1 MLVVDKDKCIGCES
15 CISGC
20 PFGALK
26 MNGSYPEADDNCV
39 FCGQCVKACPCDAI
53 AMETTAAP
61 AADLSDYRDVW
72 VVAELSPVSGKL
84 QKVTLEL
91 LSEGRRL
98 ADQLGQNLQVLLL
111 CGEVPEDFEERVA
124 AVGCDRAV
132 VIKDDLLTEYNTD
145 IYAEVIT
152 RVSRESNPAILLFA
166 ASETGRDLA
175 PRVSAILRTGLTA
188 DCTGFD
194 IDENDNLVQIRPTY
208 GGNIMA
214 SIITPDHR
222 PQLASVRPNVFTI
235 QPVEKPHQPEVT
247 ELPMAVNAGIKRTRR
262 TRIEENTT
270 SHKNV
275 MESEVVIVAGYGVG
289 SKENFKKIE
298 KLAVKMGAAIG
309 VTRKVVDEGWAP
321 FDIQVG
327 QTGKT
332 IAPDLYISFGVS
344 GALQHTIGIRNAKH
358 VIAVNSDPAALI
370 FTMCDE
376 AILGDCVAVAE
387 EMGRQLDR

>member
-53 AMETTAAP
+53 EIETKAAP
-61 AADLSDYRDVW
+61 AADLSAYRDVW

-98 ADQLGQNLQVLLL
+98 ADQLKQDLQVLLL
-111 CGEVPEDFEERVA
+111 CGAVPEGFEEQVA

-132 VIKDDLLTEYNTD
+132 VVREDLLAEYNTD
-145 IYAEVIT
+145 LYADVIT
-152 RVSRESNPAILLFA
+152 RVCRDSRPAVLLFA

-194 IDENDNLVQIRPTY
+194 IDENDNLIQIRPTY

-235 QPVEKPHQPEVT
+235 RLLEKPRQLEVA
-247 ELPMAVNAGIKRTRR
+247 ELPITVDAAVKRTRM
-262 TRIEENTT
+262 TGIEENTT

-275 MESEVVIVAGYGVG
+275 MESDVVVVAGYGVG

-309 VTRKVVDEGWAP
+309 ATRKVVDEGWAP

-376 AILGDCVAVAE
+376 AILGDCVAIAE
-387 EMGRQLDR
+387 EMSKQLER